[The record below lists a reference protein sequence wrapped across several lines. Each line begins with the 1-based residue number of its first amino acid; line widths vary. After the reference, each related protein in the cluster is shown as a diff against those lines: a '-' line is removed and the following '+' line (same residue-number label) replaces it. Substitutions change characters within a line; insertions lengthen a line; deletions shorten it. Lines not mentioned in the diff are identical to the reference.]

1 MGIVLQSPAKV
12 NCTLRITGRR
22 PDGFHE
28 LRSLFLALPAVES
41 LTITPSG
48 DHTARDR
55 IGVTG
60 EKVVGENILETVLSR
75 ARRKVRLPAMEIDL
89 HKVIPPGSG
98 LGGGSGNAAAL
109 IRWLNGLHRGLDM
122 SGGEVGSDVPFFVS
136 GVPVALVGG
145 RGEDVEPLEPLPKRL
160 LVLVVIPEW
169 SVSTAAAFSSFDRE
183 AAGHAMSDGDA
194 EREARLLHIALAKEE
209 RVGLLPN
216 DFLPF
221 LGTCHPEYASLFSV
235 AEAAGALGWGIS
247 GSGSAAFALFSQES
261 PPLSAA
267 VRMNEFGWVRKILVL
282 E

>member
-28 LRSLFLALPAVES
+28 LRSLFLTLSAVES

-48 DHTARDR
+48 DHTGRDR
-55 IGVTG
+55 IEITG
-60 EKVVGENILETVLSR
+60 ETVVGENILEKVLAH
-75 ARRKVRLPAMEIDL
+75 ARRKVPLPAMEIGL

-109 IRWLNGLHRGLDM
+109 IRWLNGLHLGLDM
-122 SGGEVGSDVPFFVS
+122 SGGEVGSDVPFLVS
-136 GVPVALVGG
+136 GAPVALVGG
-145 RGEDVEPLEPLPKRL
+145 RGEGVEPLAPLENRL
-160 LVLVVIPEW
+160 SVLVVIPKW
-169 SVSTAAAFSSFDRE
+169 SVSTAAAFSSFDRGT
-183 AAGHAMSDGDA
+183 AGRTMSDRDA
-194 EREARLLHIALAKEE
+194 EREARLVHTALAKGE

-221 LGTCHPEYASLFSV
+221 LGACHREYAHLFPV
-235 AEAAGALGWGIS
+235 MEEAGALGWGLS
-247 GSGSAAFALFSQES
+247 GSGSAAFGLF
-261 PPLSAA
+261 PRGYPFLSAA
-267 VRMNEFGWVRKILVL
+267 AGMNEFGWVRKILVL